1 MDHAHRIAS
10 ASGPALPAPV
20 YFMAGAVAQYVG
32 AAIAVMLFDHI
43 SAPGVALVRVA
54 SAGLVLT
61 AACRFPWRGWDRHR
75 WLIVAGFGSA
85 LALMNLMYYL
95 AIDRLPLGTATAIE
109 FTGPVVVAAVSSRT
123 VRSGASVALAAAG
136 VVVLA
141 DVQWQASASGVVFAL
156 AAAAG
161 WAGYILLGHR
171 VAHVGLGVGGLA
183 VSMLVGAAVIA
194 PFGAASASAALRSP
208 ELVALCVVVGLLSNV
223 VPYVLDQ
230 IVLRELSEGAFALLL
245 ALLPATAA
253 VVGAVALQQR
263 PTGAELVGILL
274 VTVAVAV
281 RPR

>member
-1 MDHAHRIAS
+1 
-10 ASGPALPAPV
+10 
-20 YFMAGAVAQYVG
+20 
-32 AAIAVMLFDHI
+32 
-43 SAPGVALVRVA
+43 
-54 SAGLVLT
+54 
-61 AACRFPWRGWDRHR
+61 
-75 WLIVAGFGSA
+75 
-85 LALMNLMYYL
+85 MNLMYYL

-109 FTGPVVVAAVSSRT
+109 FTGPVVVAAGSSRT

-136 VVVLA
+136 GVVLA